1 MNVKKWPENEINENV
16 KSVKRGLASHENDL
30 FIKGT
35 TITKVLYTYYLTA
48 LTVCFL
54 NISSCSCLD

>member
-1 MNVKKWPENEINENV
+1 MNVKKWPENEISENV
-16 KSVKRGLASHENDL
+16 KSVKTGLASHENDL

-35 TITKVLYTYYLTA
+35 TKLLYTYYLTA
-48 LTVCFL
+48 LTVSFL

>member
-35 TITKVLYTYYLTA
+35 TKVLFVTIYL
-48 LTVCFL
+48 LL
-54 NISSCSCLD
+54 NSIDSLFP